1 MAPTLRNILSCWNY
15 TLYPWKLNVG
25 FWCWNFLKPEAKNNF
40 QRCKPTLFYSKTDIC
55 SHGAV
60 ARPPFE
66 CRSIRP
72 GPPYIHIWN
81 ERLGADIITL
91 KKEMMHMKID
101 SYGWSW
107 SRRIRPDIFLIA
119 LNRPTGRQT
128 HARVQ
133 IACQL
138 AGNSWRKE
146 LTVAAFKAMSNGHS
160 HWHRQSASTHTRWW
174 K

>member
-15 TLYPWKLNVG
+15 TLYPWKLSVG

-101 SYGWSW
+101 SYGLIASNS
-107 SRRIRPDIFLIA
+107 SRHLPHRVESSHWASDTRPRPDRLPA
-119 LNRPTGRQT
+119 SRE
-128 HARVQ
+128 
-133 IACQL
+133 QL
-138 AGNSWRKE
+138 AKGID
-146 LTVAAFKAMSNGHS
+146 GGCI
-160 HWHRQSASTHTRWW
+160 
-174 K
+174 